1 MKRTRVDRLCCS
13 LPIAGAGGI
22 ARAAGSSLAGVG
34 GPAIAGLSA
43 GRAEAAPVG
52 ECAASC
58 TTGIFPHRVEP
69 SKSPRLRTQRE
80 RKTIEY
86 IFSSRVGACQ
96 RG

>member
-1 MKRTRVDRLCCS
+1 MKRTRVDRMCCS

-58 TTGIFPHRVEP
+58 TTGIFRIAWNLPSLHDFVHRGNAKP
-69 SKSPRLRTQRE
+69 SNTYSLL
-80 RKTIEY
+80 
-86 IFSSRVGACQ
+86 A
-96 RG
+96 